1 MSSKNETTLG
11 EEILSS
17 ITHGVG
23 LVIVITG
30 LCFLIFFNTNKIN
43 FWRMTGIGIFGF
55 SVVLT
60 YVISTLY
67 HSLYFTK
74 ARNVFKR
81 LDHASIF
88 ILIAGTYTPFILIVL
103 KNNKGLLLLLFLWV
117 MSILGI
123 IYKVIFINKLKK
135 LQVLP
140 YLFLGWIGI
149 LIARPLINALSLPVI
164 ILLILGGCFYTFG
177 TVFYAWRKLKFNHGI
192 WHLFVL
198 FGTVCHYI
206 ALLIT

>member
-1 MSSKNETTLG
+1 MSSKNETSLG

-23 LVIVITG
+23 LFLVTIGV
-30 LCFLIFFNTNKIN
+30 CFLIFFNLNGVN
-43 FWRMTGIGIFGF
+43 FWRMTSITIFGV
-55 SVVLT
+55 SVIST
-60 YVISTLY
+60 YLISTLY

-74 ARNVFKR
+74 AREVFKR

-88 ILIAGTYTPFILIVL
+88 ILIAGTYTPFILIAL
-103 KNNKGLLLLLFLWV
+103 KNDKGLLLLLALWI

-140 YLFLGWIGI
+140 YIMLGWIGI
-149 LIARPLINALSLPVI
+149 LIAGPLITSLSFPVI
-164 ILLILGGCFYTFG
+164 ILLIIGGCSYTFG

-198 FGTVCHYI
+198 FGTACHYA
-206 ALLIT
+206 ALFMV

>member
-1 MSSKNETTLG
+1 ML
-11 EEILSS
+11 I
-17 ITHGVG
+17 
-23 LVIVITG
+23 G
-30 LCFLIFFNTNKIN
+30 LCFLIFFNLKSPV
-43 FWRMTGIGIFGF
+43 FPRIFGISIFSF

-74 ARNVFKR
+74 ARSVFKR

-103 KNNKGLLLLLFLWV
+103 KNNKGLLLLLLFWI

-123 IYKVIFINKLKK
+123 IYKIVFINKLKK
-135 LQVLP
+135 FQVLP
-140 YLFLGWIGI
+140 YIFLGWIGV
-149 LIARPLINALSLPVI
+149 LIARPLITSLSLPVI
-164 ILLILGGCFYTFG
+164 ILLVAGGCSYTFG

-198 FGTVCHYI
+198 LGTACHYV
-206 ALLIT
+206 ALFMI